1 MKKFKSFAAAMKHE
15 IGEKGYEVEKEEGH
29 GDMKGHPS
37 VKQIAHK
44 HNITP
49 EEVVAQ
55 VKKGYKLEKEHTNN
69 IDMAIDIALQHVNE
83 FPTYYDEL
91 IKMETG
97 LKKNHSKFKDNKIQ
111 EALGDR
117 KFCSLCGKH
126 EYEQE
131 CSYGPE
137 MWKKYSIATVHPAN
151 EEAKHGLYYNVN
163 QRKKKGLPPKKSGEE
178 GYPTAKAWKDSAKTE
193 EYTFS
198 ENLKQAQK
206 NVGASKCWTGKKVG
220 KPPTKMKGGKE
231 VPNCVAAEDTCISFS
246 QFMQLAEA
254 SPAWQK
260 KEGKNPEGGL
270 NKKGIA
276 SYRREHPGSHLSL
289 AVTTKPSKLDPD
301 SKSAKRR
308 KSFCARMGGMPGPM
322 KDEKGRPTRKAL
334 SLRKWNC

>member
-151 EEAKHGLYYNVN
+151 EEVKHGLYYNVN

-178 GYPTAKAWKDSAKTE
+178 GYPTTKAWKDSAKT
-193 EYTFS
+193 
-198 ENLKQAQK
+198 AK
-206 NVGASKCWTGKKVG
+206 N
-220 KPPTKMKGGKE
+220 
-231 VPNCVAAEDTCISFS
+231 EDTCLNFS
-246 QFMQLAEA
+246 QFIQLAEA

>member
-151 EEAKHGLYYNVN
+151 EEVKHGLYYNVN

-178 GYPTAKAWKDSAKTE
+178 GYPTAKSWKDSAKT
-193 EYTFS
+193 
-198 ENLKQAQK
+198 AK
-206 NVGASKCWTGKKVG
+206 N
-220 KPPTKMKGGKE
+220 
-231 VPNCVAAEDTCISFS
+231 EDTCLNFS

>member
-97 LKKNHSKFKDNKIQ
+97 LKKKHSKFKDNKIQ

-151 EEAKHGLYYNVN
+151 EEVKHGLYYNVN
-163 QRKKKGLPPKKSGEE
+163 QRKKKGLPPKKAGQE
-178 GYPTAKAWKDSAKTE
+178 GYPTAKAWKDSAKTDK
-193 EYTFS
+193 T
-198 ENLKQAQK
+198 
-206 NVGASKCWTGKKVG
+206 
-220 KPPTKMKGGKE
+220 
-231 VPNCVAAEDTCISFS
+231 EDTCLNFS